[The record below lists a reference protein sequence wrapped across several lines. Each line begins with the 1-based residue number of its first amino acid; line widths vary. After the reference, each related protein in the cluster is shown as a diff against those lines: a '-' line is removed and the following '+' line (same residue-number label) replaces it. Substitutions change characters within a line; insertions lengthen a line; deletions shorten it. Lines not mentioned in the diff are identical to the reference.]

1 MGFLQR
7 AANIVTYEWRRAL
20 AKKKFFVLVILAL
33 ALQVGLFVLLYYFFT
48 NPPPG
53 FIIIGPSLEEVKAMM
68 WLVGVLGPQSLFIP
82 LIAIVIAGGSMS
94 EEYER
99 GTADILLSKPIT
111 KIEYMTG
118 KFLGGLSLLGFVIAL
133 TTTLGATLAYG
144 LFGPQESIHFVPVI
158 YLVLLYSNI
167 LFFSMTFMFSEVLR
181 KTTLSMLASIGILV
195 ASLFIG
201 GILSTMYFISGGE
214 QLYLEIS
221 KWLPNWS
228 VSNLPSF
235 VASELITAP
244 ENPFISVPGGDIQ
257 LAAAI
262 IAVYTIASIL
272 IAALKLVRSDVTKRT
287 G

>member
-7 AANIVTYEWRRAL
+7 SANLVTYEWRRAL
-20 AKKKFFVLVILAL
+20 AKKWLYVLLILAL
-33 ALQVGLFVLLYYFFT
+33 VLQVGLFALFYYLFT

-53 FIIIGPSLEEVKAMM
+53 FVGPPLEEIKDTM
-68 WLVGVLGPQSLFIP
+68 WLVGVLSSPSLFIP

-94 EEYER
+94 DEYEH

-133 TTTLGATLAYG
+133 TTALGATLAYG

-158 YLVLLYSNI
+158 YLVLLYSNL
-167 LFFSMTFMFSEVLR
+167 LFFSMAFMFSEVLR
-181 KTTLSMLASIGILV
+181 RTTLSMLATIGIFV

-201 GILSTMYFISGGE
+201 GILSQMYFMTQE

-244 ENPFISVPGGDIQ
+244 ESPFVSLPGGDIQ
-257 LAAAI
+257 LAAAV
-262 IAVYTIASIL
+262 IAVYSVACIL
-272 IAALKLVRSDVTKRT
+272 IAVLKLVRSDVTKRT

>member
-7 AANIVTYEWRRAL
+7 SANLVTYEWRRAL
-20 AKKKFFVLVILAL
+20 AKKWFYALVILAL
-33 ALQVGLFVLLYYFFT
+33 VLQVGLFALFYYFFT
-48 NPPPG
+48 NPPHG
-53 FIIIGPSLEEVKAMM
+53 FVGPPLEEIKDTM

-94 EEYER
+94 DEYEH

-111 KIEYMTG
+111 KVEYMTG
-118 KFLGGLSLLGFVIAL
+118 KFLGGLSLLGFVMAL
-133 TTTLGATLAYG
+133 ITTLGATLAYG
-144 LFGPQESIHFVPVI
+144 FFGPQESIQFVPII
-158 YLVLLYSNI
+158 YLVLLYSNL
-167 LFFSMTFMFSEVLR
+167 LFFSMAFMFSEVLR
-181 KTTLSMLASIGILV
+181 RTTLSMLAGIGIIV
-195 ASLFIG
+195 ASMFIG
-201 GILSTMYFISGGE
+201 GILSTMYLMTQE

-244 ENPFISVPGGDIQ
+244 ESPFVSLPGGDIQ

-262 IAVYTIASIL
+262 IAVYTVASIL
-272 IAALKLVRSDVTKRT
+272 IAALKLVKSDVTKRT

>member
-1 MGFLQR
+1 MNALQR
-7 AANIVTYEWRRAL
+7 VVNIVVYEWRRAL
-20 AKKKFFVLVILAL
+20 AKKKFLVLMILAL
-33 ALQVGLFVLLYYFFT
+33 VLQVGLFALFQYFFT
-48 NPPPG
+48 NPGPWLDA
-53 FIIIGPSLEEVKAMM
+53 IGPYVEEIKAMM

-111 KIEYMTG
+111 KIEYMAG

-133 TTTLGATLAYG
+133 MTILGATLAYG
-144 LFGPQESIHFVPVI
+144 LFGPQESIQFVPII
-158 YLVLLYSNI
+158 YLVLLYANL
-167 LFFSMTFMFSEVLR
+167 LFFSLTFMFSEVLR
-181 KTTLSMLASIGILV
+181 TTTLSMLAAIGIFV
-195 ASLFIG
+195 ASMFIG
-201 GILSTMYFISGGE
+201 GILSTMHFMTQE

-235 VASELITAP
+235 VASELIAAP
-244 ENPFISVPGGDIQ
+244 ETPFISVMGGDIQ
-257 LAAAI
+257 LAAII
-262 IAVYTIASIL
+262 IAVYTIPSIL

-287 G
+287 D

>member
-7 AANIVTYEWRRAL
+7 SANIVTYEWRRAL
-20 AKKKFFVLVILAL
+20 AKKKLFVLVILVL

-48 NPPPG
+48 NPPHG
-53 FIIIGPSLEEVKAMM
+53 FVGPPLEEMKATM
-68 WLVGVLGPQSLFIP
+68 WLVGVLGLQSLFIP

-94 EEYER
+94 DEYEH

-111 KIEYMTG
+111 KIEYMIG
-118 KFLGGLSLLGFVIAL
+118 KFVGGLSLLGFVIAL

-144 LFGPQESIHFVPVI
+144 LFGPQESIQIVPVI

-181 KTTLSMLASIGILV
+181 RTTLSMLAAIGIFV
-195 ASLFIG
+195 ASGFIS
-201 GILSTMYFISGGE
+201 GILSMMHFMSGE
-214 QLYLEIS
+214 QIYLEIS
-221 KWLPNWS
+221 KWLPTWS
-228 VSNLPSF
+228 ANLPSF

-244 ENPFISVPGGDIQ
+244 ESPFVSMPGGDIQ
-257 LAAAI
+257 LAAII
-262 IAVYTIASIL
+262 IAVYTVASIL

>member
-257 LAAAI
+257 LAATI

-272 IAALKLVRSDVTKRT
+272 IAALKLVKSDVTKRT

>member
-7 AANIVTYEWRRAL
+7 SANLITYEWKRAL

-33 ALQVGLFVLLYYFFT
+33 VLQVGLFILLYYFFT

-53 FIIIGPSLEEVKAMM
+53 FTIIGSSLEEVKAMM
-68 WLVGVLGPQSLFIP
+68 WLVGVLGPQGLFIP
-82 LIAIVIAGGSMS
+82 LVAIVIAGGSMS
-94 EEYER
+94 EEYEQ
-99 GTADILLSKPIT
+99 GTADILLSRPIT

-133 TTTLGATLAYG
+133 TTALGAALAYG
-144 LFGPQESIHFVPVI
+144 LFGPQESIQFVPII
-158 YLVLLYSNI
+158 YLVLFYSNI
-167 LFFSMTFMFSEVLR
+167 LFFSMAFMFSEVFR
-181 KTTLSMLASIGILV
+181 RTTLSMLAVIGILV

-235 VASELITAP
+235 VASELISAP
-244 ENPFISVPGGDIQ
+244 ENPFVSVLGGDIQ

-262 IAVYTIASIL
+262 IAVYTVASIL
-272 IAALKLVRSDVTKRT
+272 IATLRLVRSDVTKK
-287 G
+287 GA

>member
-1 MGFLQR
+1 MNAFQR
-7 AANIVTYEWRRAL
+7 IATIIGYEWRRAI
-20 AKKKFFVLVILAL
+20 AKKKFLVLMILAL
-33 ALQVGLFVLLYYFFT
+33 ALQVGLFALFYYFFT

-53 FIIIGPSLEEVKAMM
+53 FTVIGPSLEEVKAMM
-68 WLVGVLGPQSLFIP
+68 WLVGVLGTQSLFIP

-144 LFGPQESIHFVPVI
+144 LFGPQESIQFAPVI
-158 YLVLLYSNI
+158 YLVLLYSNM
-167 LFFSMTFMFSEVLR
+167 LFFSMAFMFSEVFR
-181 KTTLSMLASIGILV
+181 RTTLSILAAVGILV
-195 ASLFIG
+195 ASSFIG
-201 GILSTMYFISGGE
+201 GILSMMYFMTQE
-214 QLYLEIS
+214 QLYLEVS

-244 ENPFISVPGGDIQ
+244 QSPFVSMPGGDIQ
-257 LAAAI
+257 LAATI

-272 IAALKLVRSDVTKRT
+272 IAALKLARSDVTKRT
-287 G
+287 S

>member
-7 AANIVTYEWRRAL
+7 SANLVTYEWKRAL
-20 AKKKFFVLVILAL
+20 AKKKLFVLVALVL
-33 ALQVGLFVLLYYFFT
+33 ALQVGLFALFYYLFFI

-53 FIIIGPSLEEVKAMM
+53 FIGSSLEEAKDMM
-68 WLVGVLGPQSLFIP
+68 WLVGVLGLQSLFIP
-82 LIAIVIAGGSMS
+82 IIAIVIAGGSMS
-94 EEYER
+94 EEYEH

-144 LFGPQESIHFVPVI
+144 LFGPQESIQFVPVI
-158 YLVLLYSNI
+158 YLVLLYANM
-167 LFFSMTFMFSEVLR
+167 LFFSMAFMFSEVLR
-181 KTTLSMLASIGILV
+181 RTTLSMLAGIGILM
-195 ASLFIG
+195 ASWFIG
-201 GILSTMYFISGGE
+201 GILSTMHVFTGE

-221 KWLPNWS
+221 KWLPLWS

-244 ENPFISVPGGDIQ
+244 DSLFVSVSGGDIP

-262 IAVYTIASIL
+262 IAVYAIASIL
-272 IAALKLVRSDVTKRT
+272 IAALKLVKSDVTKRAD
-287 G
+287 

>member
-7 AANIVTYEWRRAL
+7 FANLITYEWKRAL

-33 ALQVGLFVLLYYFFT
+33 VLQVGLFILLYYFFT

-53 FIIIGPSLEEVKAMM
+53 FTIIGPSLEEVKAMM
-68 WLVGVLGPQSLFIP
+68 WLVGVLGPQGLFIP
-82 LIAIVIAGGSMS
+82 LVAIVIAGGSMS
-94 EEYER
+94 EEYEQ

-133 TTTLGATLAYG
+133 TTALGATLAYG
-144 LFGPQESIHFVPVI
+144 LFGPQESIQFVPII
-158 YLVLLYSNI
+158 YLVLFYSNI
-167 LFFSMTFMFSEVLR
+167 LFFSMAFMFSEVFR
-181 KTTLSMLASIGILV
+181 RTTLSMLAVIGILV

-235 VASELITAP
+235 VASELIAAP
-244 ENPFISVPGGDIQ
+244 ENPFVSVLGGDIQ

-262 IAVYTIASIL
+262 IAVYTVASIL
-272 IAALKLVRSDVTKRT
+272 IATLRLVRSDVTKK
-287 G
+287 GA

>member
-7 AANIVTYEWRRAL
+7 SANLVTYEWRRAL
-20 AKKKFFVLVILAL
+20 AKKWLYVLVILAL
-33 ALQVGLFVLLYYFFT
+33 VLQVGLFALFYYLFT

-53 FIIIGPSLEEVKAMM
+53 FVGPPLEEIKDTM
-68 WLVGVLGPQSLFIP
+68 WLVGVFSSSSLFIP

-94 EEYER
+94 DEYEH

-133 TTTLGATLAYG
+133 TTALGATLAYG

-158 YLVLLYSNI
+158 YLVLLYSNL
-167 LFFSMTFMFSEVLR
+167 LFFSMAFMFSEVLR
-181 KTTLSMLASIGILV
+181 RTTLSMLATIGIFV

-201 GILSTMYFISGGE
+201 GILSQMYFMTQE

-244 ENPFISVPGGDIQ
+244 ESPFVSLPGGDIQ
-257 LAAAI
+257 LAAAV
-262 IAVYTIASIL
+262 IAVYSVACIL
-272 IAALKLVRSDVTKRT
+272 IAVLKLVRSDVTKRT

>member
-7 AANIVTYEWRRAL
+7 SANLVVYEWRRAL
-20 AKKKFFVLVILAL
+20 AKKKLFVLVILAL
-33 ALQVGLFVLLYYFFT
+33 ALQVGLFVLFYYFFT

-53 FIIIGPSLEEVKAMM
+53 FTIIGPSLEEVKAMM
-68 WLVGVLGPQSLFIP
+68 WLVGVLGPQGLFIP
-82 LIAIVIAGGSMS
+82 FISIVIAGWSMS

-111 KIEYMTG
+111 KMEYMTG

-133 TTTLGATLAYG
+133 ITILGTTLAYG
-144 LFGPQESIHFVPVI
+144 LFGPQESIQFVPVI
-158 YLVLLYSNI
+158 YLVLLYSNL
-167 LFFSMTFMFSEVLR
+167 LFFSMTFMFSEVFR
-181 KTTLSMLASIGILV
+181 RTTLSIMAVIGIFV
-195 ASLFIG
+195 ASAFIG
-201 GILSTMYFISGGE
+201 GILSMMHLMTQE

-228 VSNLPSF
+228 VSNLPGF

-244 ENPFISVPGGDIQ
+244 QSPFVSVPGGDIQ

-272 IAALKLVRSDVTKRT
+272 IAALKLVKSDVTKRT
-287 G
+287 D

>member
-7 AANIVTYEWRRAL
+7 SANLVAYEWRRAL
-20 AKKKFFVLVILAL
+20 ANKKLFVLVILVL

-53 FIIIGPSLEEVKAMM
+53 FVGPALEEVKDMM
-68 WLVGVLGPQSLFIP
+68 WLVGVLGPQSLFVP

-94 EEYER
+94 EEYEH

-111 KIEYMTG
+111 RIEYMTG

-133 TTTLGATLAYG
+133 TTILGATLAYG
-144 LFGPQESIHFVPVI
+144 LFGPQGSIHSVPVI
-158 YLVLLYSNI
+158 YLVLIYSNM
-167 LFFSMTFMFSEVLR
+167 LFFSMAFMFSEVFR
-181 KTTLSMLASIGILV
+181 RTTLSIMATFGIFV
-195 ASLFIG
+195 GSAFIG
-201 GILSTMYFISGGE
+201 GILSTMHLITGE
-214 QLYLEIS
+214 TLYVEIS

-244 ENPFISVPGGDIQ
+244 ESPFVAVSGGDIP

-262 IAVYTIASIL
+262 IAAYTIASVL
-272 IAALKLVRSDVTKRT
+272 IAALKLVTSDVTKRT
-287 G
+287 D

>member
-1 MGFLQR
+1 MGFLLR
-7 AANIVTYEWRRAL
+7 SANLVTYEWKRAL
-20 AKKKFFVLVILAL
+20 AKKWLYALVILAL
-33 ALQVGLFVLLYYFFT
+33 VLQVGLFVLLYYFLT

-53 FIIIGPSLEEVKAMM
+53 FTITGPSLEEVKASM
-68 WLVGVLGPQSLFIP
+68 WLVGVLGPQGLFIP
-82 LIAIVIAGGSMS
+82 LIAIMIAGGSMS
-94 EEYER
+94 EEYEH

-133 TTTLGATLAYG
+133 TTILGATLAYG
-144 LFGPQESIHFVPVI
+144 FFGPQDSIHFVPII
-158 YLVLLYSNI
+158 YLVLLYSNM
-167 LFFSMTFMFSEVLR
+167 LFFSMSFMFSEVIR
-181 KTTLSMLASIGILV
+181 RTTLSILAVIGILV
-195 ASLFIG
+195 ASAFIG
-201 GILSTMYFISGGE
+201 GILSTMYYISRE

-244 ENPFISVPGGDIQ
+244 GTFISLPGGDIQ

-262 IAVYTIASIL
+262 IAAYTIASIL
-272 IAALKLVRSDVTKRT
+272 IATLKLVRSDVTKRT
-287 G
+287 E

>member
-7 AANIVTYEWRRAL
+7 SANLATYEWRRAI
-20 AKKKFFVLVILAL
+20 AKKKLFVLVAL
-33 ALQVGLFVLLYYFFT
+33 DVALQVGLFVLFYYFFT

-53 FIIIGPSLEEVKAMM
+53 FTIIGPSLEEVKASM
-68 WLVGVLGPQSLFIP
+68 WLVGVLGTQSLFIP

-94 EEYER
+94 EEYEH

-111 KIEYMTG
+111 KMEYMTG
-118 KFLGGLSLLGFVIAL
+118 KFFGGLSLLGFVIAL
-133 TTTLGATLAYG
+133 TTILGATLAYG
-144 LFGPQESIHFVPVI
+144 LFGPQESMHFVPVI
-158 YLVLLYSNI
+158 YLVLVYANL
-167 LFFSMTFMFSEVLR
+167 LFFSMAFMFSEVLR
-181 KTTLSMLASIGILV
+181 RTTLSMLAGIGILV
-195 ASLFIG
+195 ASAIIG
-201 GILSTMYFISGGE
+201 GMLSTMYFITQE
-214 QLYLEIS
+214 QLYLEVS

-228 VSNLPSF
+228 ASNLPSF

-244 ENPFISVPGGDIQ
+244 DSPFISLLGGDIQ

>member
-1 MGFLQR
+1 MGFLR
-7 AANIVTYEWRRAL
+7 RSANLVVYEWRRAL
-20 AKKKFFVLVILAL
+20 AKKKLFVLVALAL
-33 ALQVGLFVLLYYFFT
+33 ALQVGLFALFYYFFT

-53 FIIIGPSLEEVKAMM
+53 FTIIGPSLEEVKAMM
-68 WLVGVLGPQSLFIP
+68 WLVGVLGPQGLFIP
-82 LIAIVIAGGSMS
+82 FIAIVIAGGSMS

-111 KIEYMTG
+111 KMEYMTG

-133 TTTLGATLAYG
+133 ITILGTTLAYG
-144 LFGPQESIHFVPVI
+144 LFGPQESIQFAPVI
-158 YLVLLYSNI
+158 YLVLLYSNL
-167 LFFSMTFMFSEVLR
+167 LFFSMTFMFSEVFR
-181 KTTLSMLASIGILV
+181 RTTLSIMAVIGIFV
-195 ASLFIG
+195 ASAFIG
-201 GILSTMYFISGGE
+201 GILSMMHLMTQE

-228 VSNLPSF
+228 VSNLPGF

-244 ENPFISVPGGDIQ
+244 QSPFVSMSGGDIQ

-272 IAALKLVRSDVTKRT
+272 IAALKLVKSDVTKRT

>member
-1 MGFLQR
+1 MVFLQR
-7 AANIVTYEWRRAL
+7 VTNIVTYEWRRAL

-33 ALQVGLFVLLYYFFT
+33 VLQVGLFVLLYYFFT

-53 FIIIGPSLEEVKAMM
+53 FIIIGPAIEKVKAMM

-118 KFLGGLSLLGFVIAL
+118 KFLGGLALLVFVIAL

-144 LFGPQESIHFVPVI
+144 LFGPQESIQFAPVI
-158 YLVLLYSNI
+158 YLVLLYANL
-167 LFFSMTFMFSEVLR
+167 LFFSMTFMFSEVFR
-181 KTTLSMLASIGILV
+181 RTTLSMLAAIGILV
-195 ASLFIG
+195 ASMFIG
-201 GILSTMYFISGGE
+201 GILSTMYYYSGGE

-257 LAAAI
+257 LAVAI

-287 G
+287 S

>member
-1 MGFLQR
+1 MNAFQR
-7 AANIVTYEWRRAL
+7 IATIIGYEWRRAL
-20 AKKKFFVLVILAL
+20 AKKKFLVLLILAL
-33 ALQVGLFVLLYYFFT
+33 ALQVGLFALFYYFFT

-53 FIIIGPSLEEVKAMM
+53 FTVIGPSLEEVKAMM

-144 LFGPQESIHFVPVI
+144 LFGPQESIQFAPVI
-158 YLVLLYSNI
+158 YLVLLYSNM
-167 LFFSMTFMFSEVLR
+167 LFFSMAFMFSEVFR
-181 KTTLSMLASIGILV
+181 RTTLSILVAVGILV
-195 ASLFIG
+195 ASSFIG
-201 GILSTMYFISGGE
+201 GILSMMYFMTQE
-214 QLYLEIS
+214 QLYLEVS

-244 ENPFISVPGGDIQ
+244 QSPFVSMPGGDIQ

-287 G
+287 S

>member
-1 MGFLQR
+1 MNAFQR
-7 AANIVTYEWRRAL
+7 IAIIVGYEWRRAI
-20 AKKKFFVLVILAL
+20 AKKKFLVLLILAL
-33 ALQVGLFVLLYYFFT
+33 ALQVGLFVLLHYFFT
-48 NPPPG
+48 NPPPE
-53 FIIIGPSLEEVKAMM
+53 FTITGPALEEVKAMM

-99 GTADILLSKPIT
+99 GTADMLLSKPIT

-144 LFGPQESIHFVPVI
+144 LFGPQESIQFVPVI
-158 YLVLLYSNI
+158 YLVLLYSNM
-167 LFFSMTFMFSEVLR
+167 LFFSMTFMFSEVFR
-181 KTTLSMLASIGILV
+181 RTTLSILAAVGILV

-214 QLYLEIS
+214 QLYLEVS

-244 ENPFISVPGGDIQ
+244 QSPFVSMPGGDIQ

-287 G
+287 A

>member
-1 MGFLQR
+1 MNAFQR
-7 AANIVTYEWRRAL
+7 IAIIVGYEWRRAL
-20 AKKKFFVLVILAL
+20 AKKKFLVLLILAL
-33 ALQVGLFVLLYYFFT
+33 ALQVGLFALFYYFFT

-53 FIIIGPSLEEVKAMM
+53 FTIIGPSLEEVKAMM

-118 KFLGGLSLLGFVIAL
+118 KFLGGLTLLGFVIAL

-144 LFGPQESIHFVPVI
+144 LFGPQESIQFAPVI
-158 YLVLLYSNI
+158 YLVLLYSNM
-167 LFFSMTFMFSEVLR
+167 LFFSMAFMFSEVFR
-181 KTTLSMLASIGILV
+181 RTTLSILAAVGILV
-195 ASLFIG
+195 ASSFIG
-201 GILSTMYFISGGE
+201 GILSMMYFMTQE
-214 QLYLEIS
+214 QLYLEVS

-244 ENPFISVPGGDIQ
+244 QSPFVSMPGGDIQ

-287 G
+287 S

>member
-1 MGFLQR
+1 MNAFQR
-7 AANIVTYEWRRAL
+7 IATIIGYEWRRAI
-20 AKKKFFVLVILAL
+20 AKKKFLVLMILAL
-33 ALQVGLFVLLYYFFT
+33 ALQVGLFALFYYFFT

-53 FIIIGPSLEEVKAMM
+53 FTVIGPSLEEVKAMM
-68 WLVGVLGPQSLFIP
+68 WLVGVLGTQSLFIP

-144 LFGPQESIHFVPVI
+144 LFGPQESIQFAPVI
-158 YLVLLYSNI
+158 YLVLLYSNM
-167 LFFSMTFMFSEVLR
+167 LFFSMAFMFSEVFR
-181 KTTLSMLASIGILV
+181 RTTLSILAAVGILV
-195 ASLFIG
+195 ASSFIG
-201 GILSTMYFISGGE
+201 GILSMMYFMTQE
-214 QLYLEIS
+214 QLYLEVS

-244 ENPFISVPGGDIQ
+244 QSPFVSMPSGDIQ
-257 LAAAI
+257 LAATI

-287 G
+287 S

>member
-1 MGFLQR
+1 MNAFQR
-7 AANIVTYEWRRAL
+7 IATIIGYELRRAL
-20 AKKKFFVLVILAL
+20 AKKKFLVLVILAL
-33 ALQVGLFVLLYYFFT
+33 ALQVGIFALFYYFFT

-53 FIIIGPSLEEVKAMM
+53 FTITGPALEEVKAMM
-68 WLVGVLGPQSLFIP
+68 WLVGVLGPQGLFIP
-82 LIAIVIAGGSMS
+82 IIAIVIAGGSMS

-118 KFLGGLSLLGFVIAL
+118 KFLGGLTLLGFVIAL
-133 TTTLGATLAYG
+133 TTALGATLAYG
-144 LFGPQESIHFVPVI
+144 LFGPQESIQFVPVI
-158 YLVLLYSNI
+158 YLVLLYSNM
-167 LFFSMTFMFSEVLR
+167 LFFSMTFMFSEVFR
-181 KTTLSMLASIGILV
+181 RTTLSILAAVGILV
-195 ASLFIG
+195 ASAFIG

-244 ENPFISVPGGDIQ
+244 QSPFVSLPGGDIQ

-272 IAALKLVRSDVTKRT
+272 IATIKLVRSDVTKKT
-287 G
+287 T

>member
-7 AANIVTYEWRRAL
+7 SANLVTYELRRAL
-20 AKKKFFVLVILAL
+20 AKKKVYVLVILAL
-33 ALQVGLFVLLYYFFT
+33 ALQIGVFSLLYYFFT

-53 FIIIGPSLEEVKAMM
+53 FDILEPFLEEIKASM
-68 WLVGVLGPQSLFIP
+68 WLVGVLGPQGLFMP

-94 EEYER
+94 EEYEH
-99 GTADILLSKPIT
+99 GTADTLLSKPIT

-118 KFLGGLSLLGFVIAL
+118 KFLGGLSLLGFVMAL
-133 TTTLGATLAYG
+133 TTAVGATLAYG
-144 LFGPQESIHFVPVI
+144 LFGPQESIQFVPVI
-158 YLVLLYSNI
+158 YLVLLYANL
-167 LFFSMTFMFSEVLR
+167 LFFSMTFMFSEVFR
-181 KTTLSMLASIGILV
+181 RTTLSMLAGIGILV

-201 GILSTMYFISGGE
+201 TYLSIMYAMTQE

-244 ENPFISVPGGDIQ
+244 ESPFVSLMSGDIQ
-257 LAAAI
+257 LAVVI
-262 IAVYTIASIL
+262 IAVYTVASIL
-272 IAALKLVRSDVTKRT
+272 IATLRLVMSDVTKKAS
-287 G
+287 

>member
-1 MGFLQR
+1 MNAFQR
-7 AANIVTYEWRRAL
+7 IATIIGYEWRRAI
-20 AKKKFFVLVILAL
+20 AKKKFLVLMILAL
-33 ALQVGLFVLLYYFFT
+33 ALQVGLFALFYYFFT
-48 NPPPG
+48 NPPSG
-53 FIIIGPSLEEVKAMM
+53 FTVIGPSLEEVKAMM
-68 WLVGVLGPQSLFIP
+68 WLVGVLGTQSLFIP

-144 LFGPQESIHFVPVI
+144 LFGPQESIQFAPVI
-158 YLVLLYSNI
+158 YLVLLYSNM
-167 LFFSMTFMFSEVLR
+167 LFFSMAFMFSEVFR
-181 KTTLSMLASIGILV
+181 RTTLSILAAVGILV
-195 ASLFIG
+195 ASSFIG
-201 GILSTMYFISGGE
+201 GILSMMYFMTQE
-214 QLYLEIS
+214 QLYLEVS

-244 ENPFISVPGGDIQ
+244 QSPFVSMPGGDIQ
-257 LAAAI
+257 LAATI

-287 G
+287 S

>member
-1 MGFLQR
+1 VG
-7 AANIVTYEWRRAL
+7 YEWRRAL
-20 AKKKFFVLVILAL
+20 AKKKFLVLLILAL
-33 ALQVGLFVLLYYFFT
+33 ALQVGLFALFHYFFT

-53 FIIIGPSLEEVKAMM
+53 FTVIGPSLEEVKAMM
-68 WLVGVLGPQSLFIP
+68 WLVGVLGPQGLFIP

-94 EEYER
+94 EEYEH

-118 KFLGGLSLLGFVIAL
+118 KFLGGLSLLGFVTAL

-144 LFGPQESIHFVPVI
+144 LFGPQESIQFAPVI
-158 YLVLLYSNI
+158 YLVLLYANL
-167 LFFSMTFMFSEVLR
+167 LFFSMAFMFSEIFR
-181 KTTLSMLASIGILV
+181 RTTLSILAAVGILV
-195 ASLFIG
+195 ASSFIG
-201 GILSTMYFISGGE
+201 GILSMMYSMTQE
-214 QLYLEIS
+214 QLYLEVS

-244 ENPFISVPGGDIQ
+244 QSPFVSMPGGDIQ

-272 IAALKLVRSDVTKRT
+272 IATIKLVRSDVTKKAA
-287 G
+287 

>member
-1 MGFLQR
+1 LNAFQR
-7 AANIVTYEWRRAL
+7 IAIIVGYEWRRAI
-20 AKKKFFVLVILAL
+20 AKKKFLVLLILAL
-33 ALQVGLFVLLYYFFT
+33 ALQVGLFALFYYFFT

-53 FIIIGPSLEEVKAMM
+53 FTVIGPSLEEVKAMM

-94 EEYER
+94 EEYEH
-99 GTADILLSKPIT
+99 GTADMLLSKPIT

-133 TTTLGATLAYG
+133 TTALGATLAYG
-144 LFGPQESIHFVPVI
+144 LFGPQESIQFVPVI
-158 YLVLLYSNI
+158 YLVLLYSNM
-167 LFFSMTFMFSEVLR
+167 LFFSMAFMFSEVFR
-181 KTTLSMLASIGILV
+181 RTTLSILATVGILV

-214 QLYLEIS
+214 QLYLEVS

-244 ENPFISVPGGDIQ
+244 ESPFVSMPGGDIQ

-272 IAALKLVRSDVTKRT
+272 IAALKLVRSDVTKIT
-287 G
+287 T

>member
-7 AANIVTYEWRRAL
+7 SANIVTYEWRRAL
-20 AKKKFFVLVILAL
+20 AKKWLYALVILAL
-33 ALQVGLFVLLYYFFT
+33 ALQVGLFVLFYYFFT

-53 FIIIGPSLEEVKAMM
+53 FTITGPSLEDVKAMM

-82 LIAIVIAGGSMS
+82 LIAIMIAGGSMS
-94 EEYER
+94 EEYEH

-133 TTTLGATLAYG
+133 TTTLGAALAYG
-144 LFGPQESIHFVPVI
+144 FFGPQKSIQFVPII
-158 YLVLLYSNI
+158 YLVLLYSNM

-181 KTTLSMLASIGILV
+181 RTTLSILAAIGILV
-195 ASLFIG
+195 GSVFIG
-201 GILSTMYFISGGE
+201 SILSTMYVISGGE

-244 ENPFISVPGGDIQ
+244 ENPFVSVPGGDIQ

-262 IAVYTIASIL
+262 IAVYTVASIL
-272 IAALKLVRSDVTKRT
+272 IAALKFVRSDVTKRT